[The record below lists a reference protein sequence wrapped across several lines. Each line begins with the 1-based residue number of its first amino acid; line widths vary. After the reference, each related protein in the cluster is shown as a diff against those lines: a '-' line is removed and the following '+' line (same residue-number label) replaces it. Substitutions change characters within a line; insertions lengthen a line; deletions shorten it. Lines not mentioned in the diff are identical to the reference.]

1 MLIHLYVYA
10 YIYTCIYFWKEA
22 NVFVYASEK
31 RQILVQLH
39 RILVG
44 HIHFHMCINT
54 YIQYIH
60 IYIYMYMYTCI
71 YVFVE
76 RGKYT
81 GLYF

>member
-1 MLIHLYVYA
+1 M
-10 YIYTCIYFWKEA
+10 
-22 NVFVYASEK
+22 FVYASEK

-39 RILVG
+39 CILIG
-44 HIHFHMCINT
+44 HIHIYVYINT

-60 IYIYMYMYTCI
+60 INIYMYMYTCI
-71 YVFVE
+71 YVFVK